1 MEEKELL
8 YPLEPFTVLVRKVM
22 DEEGRRN
29 SWLAEKMGVE
39 HQTLLLKYRKHH
51 WTVSE
56 IAFVKNLLN
65 IEYDG

>member
-1 MEEKELL
+1 MEEKEVAT
-8 YPLEPFTVLVRKVM
+8 LELFTVLVRQVM
-22 DEEGRRN
+22 NDEGRKN

-56 IAFVKNLLN
+56 IAFVKQLLN
-65 IEYDG
+65 LEYDG